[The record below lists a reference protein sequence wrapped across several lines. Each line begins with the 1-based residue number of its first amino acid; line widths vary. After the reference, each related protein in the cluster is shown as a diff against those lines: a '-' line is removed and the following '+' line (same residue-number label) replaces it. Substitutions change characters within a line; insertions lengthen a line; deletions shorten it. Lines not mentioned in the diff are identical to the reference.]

1 MPETIFPANE
11 REALAMLYVK
21 LQATAGHSPKELLR
35 LYQAAYDAIFEEQEL
50 QFNEGFEEL

>member
-1 MPETIFPANE
+1 MPDTIFPTNE

-21 LQATAGHSPKELLR
+21 LQASAGHSPKELLR
-35 LYQAAYDAIFEEQEL
+35 LYQDAYDAIYEEQEK